1 MLAIFFTQ
9 AALAREPNFNMLLDI
24 LYATQTGNAETVAKK
39 LELLAK
45 NQGFNVNLV
54 EMNYHDIISYRL
66 LRNVAIVT
74 STFGNGEV
82 PEMGI
87 DFWEELKS
95 SKVEMVNLRYGLIAL
110 GDKSHQIFCGAGRAI
125 SKKLDELKCI
135 KVIQNL
141 ECDGDTEGTEEWSI
155 KFLEKLKLKAYYNDK
170 V

>member
-1 MLAIFFTQ
+1 MI
-9 AALAREPNFNMLLDI
+9 LDI

-39 LELLAK
+39 LHLLAK
-45 NQGFNVNLV
+45 NQGFNANLV
-54 EMNYHDIISYRL
+54 EMNFHNINSFRQ

-74 STFGNGEV
+74 STYGNGEV

-110 GDKSHQIFCGAGRAI
+110 GDKSHEIFCGAGRKI
-125 SKKLDELKCI
+125 SKKLDELKCK

-141 ECDGDTEGTEEWSI
+141 ECDGDTEGTYEWSI
-155 KFLEKLKLKAYYNDK
+155 KFLEKLKLMAYNNE
-170 V
+170 

>member
-1 MLAIFFTQ
+1 MI
-9 AALAREPNFNMLLDI
+9 LDV

-39 LELLAK
+39 LVLLAK

-54 EMNYHDIISYRL
+54 EMNYHNINTFRQ

-74 STFGNGEV
+74 STYGNGEV
-82 PEMGI
+82 PDMGI

-95 SKVEMVNLRYGLIAL
+95 SKVEMANLRYGLIAL
-110 GDKSHQIFCGAGRAI
+110 GDKSHEIFCGAGKAI
-125 SKKLDELKCI
+125 SKKLDELKCKKI
-135 KVIQNL
+135 IQNL
-141 ECDGDTEGTEEWSI
+141 ECDGDTEGTYEWSI

>member
-1 MLAIFFTQ
+1 
-9 AALAREPNFNMLLDI
+9 MLLDI

-54 EMNYHDIISYRL
+54 EMDHHDITSFRL

-110 GDKSHQIFCGAGRAI
+110 GDKSHDIFCGAGRAI

>member
-1 MLAIFFTQ
+1 
-9 AALAREPNFNMLLDI
+9 MLLDI

-54 EMNYHDIISYRL
+54 EMNNHDITSFRL

-87 DFWEELKS
+87 DFWKELKK

-110 GDKSHQIFCGAGRAI
+110 GDKSHEIFCGAGRAI

>member
-1 MLAIFFTQ
+1 
-9 AALAREPNFNMLLDI
+9 MLLDI
-24 LYATQTGNAETVAKK
+24 LYATQTGNAETAAKR
-39 LELLAK
+39 LQLLAK

-54 EMNYHDIISYRL
+54 EMNCHDITSFRL

-110 GDKSHQIFCGAGRAI
+110 GDKSHEIFCGAGRAI

-141 ECDGDTEGTEEWSI
+141 ECDGDTEGIEEWSI
-155 KFLEKLKLKAYYNDK
+155 KFLENLKLKAYYNDK

>member
-1 MLAIFFTQ
+1 MI
-9 AALAREPNFNMLLDI
+9 LDI

-39 LELLAK
+39 LQLLAK

-54 EMNYHDIISYRL
+54 EMNYHNINTFRL
-66 LRNVAIVT
+66 LRNVAIIT
-74 STFGNGEV
+74 STYGDGEV
-82 PEMGI
+82 PEMGV
-87 DFWEELKS
+87 DFWEELKLS
-95 SKVEMVNLRYGLIAL
+95 SIEMPNLRYGLIAL
-110 GDKSHQIFCGAGRAI
+110 GDKSHEIFCGAGRAI

-141 ECDGDTEGTEEWSI
+141 ECDGDTDGTYEWSI

>member
-1 MLAIFFTQ
+1 
-9 AALAREPNFNMLLDI
+9 MLLDI

-39 LELLAK
+39 LQLLAK

-54 EMNYHDIISYRL
+54 EMNFHDITSFRL

-110 GDKSHQIFCGAGRAI
+110 GDKSHEIFCGAGRAI

-155 KFLEKLKLKAYYNDK
+155 KFLERLKFKAYYNDK
-170 V
+170 L

>member
-1 MLAIFFTQ
+1 MIL
-9 AALAREPNFNMLLDI
+9 NI
-24 LYATQTGNAETVAKK
+24 LYATQTGNAEIVAKK

-45 NQGFNVNLV
+45 NQGFIVNLA
-54 EMNYHDIISYRL
+54 EMNHHDIYSFRQ

-82 PEMGI
+82 PEMGK
-87 DFWEELKS
+87 DFWKDLKS
-95 SKVEMVNLRYGLIAL
+95 SEVEMVNLRYGLIAL
-110 GDKSHQIFCGAGRAI
+110 GDKSHEIFCGAGKAI

-141 ECDGDTEGTEEWSI
+141 ECDGDTEGIEEWSI
-155 KFLEKLKLKAYYNDK
+155 KFLENLKLKAYYNDK

>member
-1 MLAIFFTQ
+1 MI
-9 AALAREPNFNMLLDI
+9 LDI

-39 LELLAK
+39 LQMLAK
-45 NQGFNVNLV
+45 NQGFQVNLV
-54 EMNYHDIISYRL
+54 EMNYHNIHTFKT

-74 STFGNGEV
+74 STYGNGEV

-95 SKVEMVNLRYGLIAL
+95 SKDEMVNLRYGLIAL
-110 GDKSHQIFCGAGRAI
+110 GDKSHEIFCGAGRAI

-141 ECDGDTEGTEEWSI
+141 ECDGDTEGTYEWSI

>member
-1 MLAIFFTQ
+1 MIL
-9 AALAREPNFNMLLDI
+9 NI

-39 LELLAK
+39 LQLLAK
-45 NQGFNVNLV
+45 NQGFNANLV
-54 EMNYHDIISYRL
+54 EMNYHNINTFRQ

-74 STFGNGEV
+74 STYGNGEV

-87 DFWEELKS
+87 DFWNELKS

-110 GDKSHQIFCGAGRAI
+110 GDKSHKIFCGAGKAI
-125 SKKLDELKCI
+125 SKKLDDLKCI

-141 ECDGDTEGTEEWSI
+141 ECDGDTEGTYEWSI
-155 KFLEKLKLKAYYNDK
+155 KFLERLKARAYYNDK

>member
-1 MLAIFFTQ
+1 
-9 AALAREPNFNMLLDI
+9 MLLDI

-54 EMNYHDIISYRL
+54 EMNNHDITSFRL

-110 GDKSHQIFCGAGRAI
+110 GDKSHEIFCGAGRAI

-141 ECDGDTEGTEEWSI
+141 ECDGDTEGTDEWSI

>member
-1 MLAIFFTQ
+1 MI
-9 AALAREPNFNMLLDI
+9 LDI

-39 LELLAK
+39 LQMLAK
-45 NQGFNVNLV
+45 NQGFQVNLV
-54 EMNYHDIISYRL
+54 EMNYHNIHTFKT

-74 STFGNGEV
+74 STYGNGEV

-95 SKVEMVNLRYGLIAL
+95 SKDEMVNLRYGLIAL
-110 GDKSHQIFCGAGRAI
+110 GDKSHEIFCGAGRAI

-141 ECDGDTEGTEEWSI
+141 ECDGDTEGTYEWSI
-155 KFLEKLKLKAYYNDK
+155 KFLEKLKLKAYYDK

>member
-1 MLAIFFTQ
+1 MI
-9 AALAREPNFNMLLDI
+9 LDI

-54 EMNYHDIISYRL
+54 EMNYHNINSFMQ

-74 STFGNGEV
+74 STYGNGEV
-82 PEMGI
+82 PEMGR

-110 GDKSHQIFCGAGRAI
+110 GDKSHEIFCGAGRAI
-125 SKKLDELKCI
+125 SKKLDELKCK

-141 ECDGDTEGTEEWSI
+141 ECDGDTEGTHEWSI

>member
-1 MLAIFFTQ
+1 MI
-9 AALAREPNFNMLLDI
+9 LDI

-39 LELLAK
+39 LQLLAK
-45 NQGFNVNLV
+45 NQGFNANLF
-54 EMNYHDIISYRL
+54 EMNYHNINTFRQ

-74 STFGNGEV
+74 SAYGNGEV

-87 DFWEELKS
+87 DFWNELKS

-110 GDKSHQIFCGAGRAI
+110 GDKSHKIFCGAGKAI

-141 ECDGDTEGTEEWSI
+141 ECDGDTEGTYEWSI
-155 KFLEKLKLKAYYNDK
+155 KFLEKLKVRDYYNDK